1 MKQALSHMV
10 AAFVAIWIFYTIGV
24 CFPVFAPLADPCAV
38 LAAVW
43 CVSAGIIILVT
54 WVG

>member
-1 MKQALSHMV
+1 MKTALSHMV

-38 LAAVW
+38 LAAGW
-43 CVSAGIIILVT
+43 CVLAGICVLAIWLN
-54 WVG
+54 